1 MKKNNRFFSIIICLF
16 ILFSSLGFRVFA
28 ENDKNVSYTVSYGKG
43 IYISYAGSEPKN
55 FIKGDPP
62 ASQVVNQNGSVTV
75 AKNTFTFRDYSF
87 GGWKYTYT
95 DENGKKKSLYY
106 EAGDVIEN
114 INCNMK
120 LEATWTKAQTDL
132 KIKAYATYADS
143 NDKTE
148 HYIGEILVLKNAP
161 SAPSSNYEFCG
172 WTDNAGT
179 VLYSPRDSYEIK
191 NINTVIKPVW
201 SVDGEKIDYQKIT
214 VNTTKGGKA
223 SISKIYI
230 LSGGKYDVEFTPDEG
245 YYISDI
251 KLNGSSKGAVS
262 KLSVSVQNDDV
273 YIDAVFSKIPTPEPP
288 SSEDDTSFET
298 STEEKNDFEITVISE
313 GNGSVSPEKNI
324 KVKKGENITLKFTPE
339 KEYRL
344 PLEINDNNNYVFFSK
359 DWNGEYVLENV
370 EEDHVIKIFFISE
383 SSVVT
388 PSIDDYSSKP
398 SGEPSKTTKKFTKSI
413 CIFIIIIASFFG
425 IASIIYANRNKKT
438 KKKKKKKSN
447 SKKRT

>member
-16 ILFSSLGFRVFA
+16 ILVASFGFPVFA
-28 ENDKNVSYTVSYGKG
+28 ENDENISYTVSYGKG

-62 ASQVVNQNGSVTV
+62 ASKVVNKNGSVTV

-95 DENGKKKSLYY
+95 DKNGKKKSLYY
-106 EAGDVIEN
+106 NDGDVIEN

-120 LEATWTKAQTDL
+120 LEATWTKAKTDL

-148 HYIGEILVLKNAP
+148 HYVGEILVLKNAP
-161 SAPSSNYEFCG
+161 TAPSSNYEFCG
-172 WTDNAGT
+172 WTDNEGT
-179 VLYSPRDSYEIK
+179 VLYSPKDSYEIK

-201 SVDGEKIDYQKIT
+201 SVDGEKIDYKKIT

-230 LSGGKYDVEFTPDEG
+230 LSGGKYDIEFTPDEG

-273 YIDAVFSKIPTPEPP
+273 YIDAVFSKITPPEPP
-288 SSEDDTSFET
+288 SSEDDTS
-298 STEEKNDFEITVISE
+298 SEKKDEFLITVISE
-313 GNGSVSPEKNI
+313 GEGNVSPEKNI
-324 KVKKGENITLKFTPE
+324 KVKKGENITLKFTPA
-339 KEYRL
+339 KKYRL
-344 PLEINDNNNYVFFSK
+344 PLDINDNNNVVFFSK
-359 DWNGEYVLENV
+359 DWNGEYVLENI

-383 SSVVT
+383 SYVAT
-388 PSIDDYSSKP
+388 PSIDDYSSKQV
-398 SGEPSKTTKKFTKSI
+398 GEPNRTTKGFTKSI
-413 CIFIIIIASFFG
+413 CIFIIIFASFFG
-425 IASIIYANRNKKT
+425 IASIIYVNRNKKT
-438 KKKKKKKSN
+438 KKKKKKKAN